1 MAATMAF
8 TLLNSTEDPCQSH
21 MLPIPTYHP
30 EASNATT
37 HTNIILCNYT
47 LGNYSHIT
55 NISLKSLSFQGSL
68 PPQLVNLKFLR
79 FIDFTRN
86 YLNGTLPKEWAS
98 LQHLDTIEFNPL
110 QLGYCQPLNGGN
122 STGLGQSYQSY
133 SLVHFRNSIY
143 LLFLCKC
150 IAIQMCPFFLFI
162 LMVLIKTKS
171 RSLEANQLSGSI
183 PGELGKL
190 VKLNVLALSCNQF
203 VGSLPKTLAN
213 IKNMNSF
220 RISDNNFSGPVPELL
235 GKWTHLTRLEMYS
248 SGFEGPIP
256 DAIFHLENLTDLRI
270 SDMSGLQNFGF
281 PNLSKKINHLYAKYF
296 ILIMV
301 LRNLNMSGQLPTNI
315 GHIGYT
321 LDLTFNNLEGEINI
335 DAVPAHY
342 TFLGGNKFTGNI
354 PDSFLLSGRFVD
366 LSYNNF
372 TPLTG
377 GCPDNRRIN
386 LYQSF
391 SQKNKNS
398 MAAIK
403 AFYNRLKLDA
413 LLFLANDDAINGF
426 IIHVADYRS
435 LHINCGGPDMIIN
448 NTLYEGDRNAGFGA
462 AWNYNHGTNW
472 GFIST
477 GDFMD
482 DNETNSNGYIISTN
496 STPLNFSGLYSTA
509 RASPLYLIYYGYCL
523 VNGNYTV
530 NLHFAEILFGDAE
543 PYNRVGRR
551 IFNIYIQGSLVQK
564 DFNIKEAANGTGKE
578 IIRSFNTTVTDN
590 TLEIRLYWTGKGTT
604 CIPRRGCYGAIISAI
619 SVCYGFKSNCVDE
632 IYGESK
638 KTRNL
643 PVVVGIVTSVLSLIF
658 ITMGFFYWRCYTS
671 GHKNTTERDLEGLD
685 LQTCTFTFR
694 QLRAATKNF
703 DSENKIGE
711 GGFGSVYKAFDLQ
724 QKGNLMELVDPKL
737 ENEFNKEEAERMI
750 KVALL
755 CSNASPSLRPT
766 MSEVVSMLDAE
777 TDIQEVISDPSIYG
791 SDLQLQ
797 PLKNHYQRIQDQSSR
812 GSSAQNFSSDKA
824 SLGSSTTSAH
834 DLFSINSESIRELT
848 STHDLYPL
856 NSQSTS
862 LNVSDTSCI
871 LHHCS

>member
-1 MAATMAF
+1 M
-8 TLLNSTEDPCQSH
+8 
-21 MLPIPTYHP
+21 
-30 EASNATT
+30 
-37 HTNIILCNYT
+37 
-47 LGNYSHIT
+47 
-55 NISLKSLSFQGSL
+55 
-68 PPQLVNLKFLR
+68 
-79 FIDFTRN
+79 
-86 YLNGTLPKEWAS
+86 
-98 LQHLDTIEFNPL
+98 
-110 QLGYCQPLNGGN
+110 
-122 STGLGQSYQSY
+122 
-133 SLVHFRNSIY
+133 
-143 LLFLCKC
+143 
-150 IAIQMCPFFLFI
+150 FF
-162 LMVLIKTKS
+162 VS
-171 RSLEANQLSGSI
+171 
-183 PGELGKL
+183 
-190 VKLNVLALSCNQF
+190 
-203 VGSLPKTLAN
+203 
-213 IKNMNSF
+213 
-220 RISDNNFSGPVPELL
+220 
-235 GKWTHLTRLEMYS
+235 
-248 SGFEGPIP
+248 
-256 DAIFHLENLTDLRI
+256 
-270 SDMSGLQNFGF
+270 
-281 PNLSKKINHLYAKYF
+281 
-296 ILIMV
+296 
-301 LRNLNMSGQLPTNI
+301 
-315 GHIGYT
+315 
-321 LDLTFNNLEGEINI
+321 
-335 DAVPAHY
+335 
-342 TFLGGNKFTGNI
+342 FLGGNRFTGNI
-354 PDSFLLSGRFVD
+354 PDSVLSSGHFVD

-372 TPLTG
+372 TPLTS
-377 GCPDNRRIN
+377 GCPNNRSG
-386 LYQSF
+386 LLSCP
-391 SQKNKNS
+391 STTSCQKS
-398 MAAIK
+398 
-403 AFYNRLKLDA
+403 
-413 LLFLANDDAINGF
+413 NDDAINDF
-426 IIHVADYRS
+426 IMHVADYRS
-435 LHINCGGPDMIIN
+435 LHINCGGPDITIN

-462 AWNYNHGTNW
+462 AWNYNYGTNW

-496 STPLNFSGLYSTA
+496 STPLNFSGLYSSA

-530 NLHFAEILFGDAE
+530 NLHFAEIVFRDAE

-551 IFNIYIQGSLVQK
+551 IFSIYIQGRLVQK
-564 DFNIKEAANGTGKE
+564 DFNIKEAANGTGKA

-604 CIPRRGCYGAIISAI
+604 CIPSRGYYGAIISAI
-619 SVCYGFKSNCVDE
+619 SVCYGLESNCVGE

-643 PVVVGIVTSVLSLIF
+643 PVVVGVVTSVLSLIF

-671 GHKNTTERDLEGLD
+671 RHKSTTKRDLEGLD

-812 GSSAQNFSSDKA
+812 GSLAQNFSSEKT